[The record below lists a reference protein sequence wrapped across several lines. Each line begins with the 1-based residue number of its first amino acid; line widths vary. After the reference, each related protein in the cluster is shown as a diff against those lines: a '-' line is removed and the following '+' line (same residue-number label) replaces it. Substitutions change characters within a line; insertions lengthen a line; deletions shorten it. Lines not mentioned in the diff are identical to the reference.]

1 MNSVRGFLNRRF
13 KLSFWSLL
21 GQRPKV
27 TRSAEREIPYIAIR
41 KKERPAGREGR
52 SFQRYGIEQ
61 DSAYLLTGLGSL
73 ASGAE
78 CLQVQLLHLSGDGLG
93 HDLLPVD
100 LGAA

>member
-41 KKERPAGREGR
+41 KKERPAGGR
-52 SFQRYGIEQ
+52 
-61 DSAYLLTGLGSL
+61 
-73 ASGAE
+73 
-78 CLQVQLLHLSGDGLG
+78 
-93 HDLLPVD
+93 
-100 LGAA
+100 AALFRDMV